1 MKKIVFAI
9 PIVFIILVSCTETYM
24 VIKDPPNMPAPRVLK
39 QKPRVA
45 LALGGGAFH
54 GIAHVGVLKVLEEA
68 GIPIDYIVGASAGSL
83 VGCMYA
89 DQPHADSLLGLIETT
104 KASNVFDFSLFRSKE
119 GFVSGKRL
127 QKFIRA
133 NCHSE
138 NIEQLKI
145 PFAAMVTDLI
155 NGKSIV
161 LSSGPIAPSV
171 NASSAIPL
179 VFEPVKMYGL
189 TLVDGGI
196 LDNIPAD
203 VARASGADVVIA
215 VDIMASHDSAIEIDN
230 FMKVGIRA
238 IMLMASQFKSSQ
250 AAYADIV
257 IAPDLKDIPYM
268 SGKYNM
274 KACEAGI
281 KAATDALPEIKRI
294 LQSKGI
300 L

>member
-1 MKKIVFAI
+1 MKKIFAI
-9 PIVFIILVSCTETYM
+9 PAVLLLLNSCSETYM
-24 VIKDPPNMPAPRVLK
+24 VIKDPPVMPSPRVLEK
-39 QKPRVA
+39 KPRVA

-68 GIPIDYIVGASAGSL
+68 GVPIDFIVGASAGSL

-127 QKFIRA
+127 QKFIREH
-133 NCHSE
+133 CHSE
-138 NIEQLKI
+138 NIEELKI
-145 PFAAMVTDLI
+145 PFVAMVTDLI
-155 NGKSIV
+155 NGKSIP

-203 VARASGADVVIA
+203 VARASGAEVVIA
-215 VDIMASHDSAIEIDN
+215 IDIMASHDTTIELDN
-230 FMKVGIRA
+230 FLKVGIRA
-238 IMLMASQFKSSQ
+238 ILLMANQFKSTQ
-250 AAYADIV
+250 TAYADVV
-257 IAPDLKDIPYM
+257 ITPDLKDIPYL
-268 SGKYNM
+268 SGKDNM
-274 KACEAGI
+274 KAYEAGM
-281 KAATDALPEIKRI
+281 KAATDALPGIKEILR
-294 LQSKGI
+294 SKGI
-300 L
+300 MK

>member
-1 MKKIVFAI
+1 MKNIFKISVIFLL
-9 PIVFIILVSCTETYM
+9 LVSCTETYM
-24 VIKDPPNMPAPRVLK
+24 VIKDPVVMPSPRILEK
-39 QKPRVA
+39 KPRVA

-68 GIPIDYIVGASAGSL
+68 GIPIDFIVGSSAGSL

-89 DQPHADSLLGLIETT
+89 DQPHVDSLLGLIETT

-127 QKFIRA
+127 QKFIME
-133 NCHSE
+133 NCRSE
-138 NIEQLKI
+138 NIEQLQI
-145 PFAAMVTDLI
+145 PFVAMVTDLI
-155 NGKSIV
+155 NGKSIP
-161 LSSGPIAPSV
+161 LSSGPVAPSV

-203 VARASGADVVIA
+203 VARASGAEVVIA
-215 VDIMASHDSAIEIDN
+215 VDIMSSHDTAVDIDN
-230 FMKVGIRA
+230 FVKVGFRA
-238 IMLMASQFKSSQ
+238 IMLMASQFRATQ
-250 AAYADIV
+250 VEYADIV
-257 IAPDLKDIPYM
+257 ITPDLKDIPYL

-274 KACEAGI
+274 KAYEAGI
-281 KAATDALPEIKRI
+281 KAATEALPAIKEILR
-294 LQSKGI
+294 QKGI
-300 L
+300 SR